1 VAGFTTQ
8 PQRVRRASHQA
19 GARTPAR
26 RVEINKPTTEKRT
39 DMKKSTIVIAVAVV
53 AFIGYKLLW
62 TSVEAEVE
70 HRIADIGLTPNEVAA
85 NGPQLQRAT

>member
-1 VAGFTTQ
+1 
-8 PQRVRRASHQA
+8 
-19 GARTPAR
+19 
-26 RVEINKPTTEKRT
+26 
-39 DMKKSTIVIAVAVV
+39 VAVV